1 MHLFNFLGGSSMEQS
16 KGGFNS
22 NFGFLMASIGSAVG
36 LGNLWGFPY
45 KMGAGGGFIFL
56 LLYLIL
62 AVVVGYPTMLGE
74 ISLGRKTGK
83 ACIEAYR
90 AADSRFT
97 FNGIIETAVPFF
109 LICFYC
115 TFGGYVMK
123 YMVANFGDIFG
134 AGWGIG
140 ETDSGSYFNEFVGGG
155 TASPI
160 VYGLVFLVLTVIIVL
175 GGVSGGI
182 EKFTKIAMPALFIM
196 LVVVVIRACT
206 LPGAGAG
213 LEFIFKPDFT
223 PFKGLGWLKVLGQAG
238 SQMFFS
244 ISLASGCLVTYGS
257 YLDKKQNLEANAVI
271 IPAADTIVAI
281 LAAMA
286 VMPAVFAAGL
296 EPGSG
301 PGLLFVSLQSVF
313 QGMGTSG
320 PIFGFIFFVLVFFAA
335 LTSSIGM
342 MEGAVSAMLDAQI
355 RKGKSPSRV
364 KMSLIFAIVPL
375 LGSTLVSADG
385 LGMTGFWNPLL
396 ATLGP
401 DSGKCWLD
409 VFDLVSEGLL
419 MPLGALFMA
428 IMLGWTR
435 RGYLDDEILSGS
447 TYKTKAFCDFCWR
460 YLIPILLIGL
470 LLVQLNSFLGFT
482 TLF

>member
-1 MHLFNFLGGSSMEQS
+1 MEQS

-286 VMPAVFAAGL
+286 VMPAVFAASL

-409 VFDLVSEGLL
+409 VFDLVAEGLL

-447 TYKTKAFCDFCWR
+447 TYKTKAFCDFCWK

>member
-1 MHLFNFLGGSSMEQS
+1 MEQS

-74 ISLGRKTGK
+74 IALGRKTGK

-90 AADSRFT
+90 KADSRFT
-97 FNGIIETAVPFF
+97 FNGIIETVVPFF

-123 YMVANFGDIFG
+123 YMIANLGDIFG

-140 ETDSGSYFNEFVGGG
+140 ETDSDSFFNTFIAAG
-155 TASPI
+155 ASPI
-160 VYGLVFLVLTVIIVL
+160 IYGLVFLALTVFIVI

-182 EKFTKIAMPALFIM
+182 EKFTKVAMPALFIM

-244 ISLASGCLVTYGS
+244 ISLASGCLITYGS
-257 YLDKKQNLEANAVI
+257 YLDKKQNLEVNAVI

-355 RKGKSPSRV
+355 RKGKAPSRL

-385 LGMTGFWNPLL
+385 LGSTGFWNPLL

-447 TYKTKAFCDFCWR
+447 SYKTKAFCDFCWR

>member
-1 MHLFNFLGGSSMEQS
+1 MEQS

-409 VFDLVSEGLL
+409 VFDLVAEGLL

-447 TYKTKAFCDFCWR
+447 TYKTKAFCDFCWK

>member
-1 MHLFNFLGGSSMEQS
+1 MEQS

-447 TYKTKAFCDFCWR
+447 TYKTKAFCDFCWK